1 MAADATPTGLPPE
14 GELVPPEAPELA
26 RERERPGSLRPILIA
41 AAVTV
46 LSLWLVGEAWAHTI
60 GAGIGGCGGG

>member
-41 AAVTV
+41 AAVLL
-46 LSLWLVGEAWAHTI
+46 LSLWFVGEAWAHTF
-60 GAGIGGCGGG
+60 GASLGGCGGG